1 MFNNGFSHGLQIRA
15 IGVIGLIFF
24 SSLSCNSEGF
34 YYRMKNNKKIY
45 AEFFKYDGNKEN
57 IKLLNKD
64 LENSKEIIIISS
76 YVHPQSFNFI
86 YDVTKDMYYYIE
98 KNQVYNEVLYKKLKK
113 EVLANDNVNYEDL
126 LFFLKYVLDNKI
138 DELIDIS
145 EKSYDDKSGVYS
157 VVKIINIDKKTYKEF
172 SFRSFLTFEGKPVMS
187 ENEYLK
193 AMDFE

>member
-1 MFNNGFSHGLQIRA
+1 MMKNLI
-15 IGVIGLIFF
+15 IGLIVF

-34 YYRMKNNKKIY
+34 YYRMKNNKKKY
-45 AEFFKYDGNKEN
+45 TEFFKYDGNKEN

-64 LENSKEIIIISS
+64 LENSNEIIIISS
-76 YVHPQSFNFI
+76 YAHPQSFNFI
-86 YDVTKDMYYYIE
+86 YDVTKDKYYYIE
-98 KNQVYNEVLYKKLKK
+98 KNQVYNEILNKELKK
-113 EVLANDNVNYEDL
+113 DDIANDNVNYEDF

-145 EKSYDDKSGVYS
+145 EKSYDDKSGVYC

-187 ENEYLK
+187 ESEYLK